1 MSAKG
6 QPRFRKF
13 VPSDVALDIVQA
25 MDHPG
30 LFKQWFDGPV
40 PPTTTD
46 GTTCAAWRRAF
57 I

>member
-1 MSAKG
+1 MTAKG
-6 QPRFRKF
+6 QPRFRGF
-13 VPSDVALDIVQA
+13 STDVPLDIVQA
-25 MDHPG
+25 IDHPG

-40 PPTTTD
+40 PPSTTD